1 MSSGR
6 PSTRNSTRP
15 ASSVKAAILIEIGLA
30 GALVGGI
37 LSLLS
42 PCSVM
47 LLPAFFA
54 YAFGSVRQILARTAL
69 FYLGLVA
76 TLVPMGVLA
85 SALGGLIS
93 NRQAMISV
101 VALLIIAA
109 GLVLVLG
116 VPLPGRLGTASIDH
130 PGRRTSALATF
141 LLGTVYA
148 VAGVCAGPIL
158 GSVLLVASL
167 GSPLYGAALMALYAL
182 GMCVPLVVLAVL
194 WGRLGARAMAW
205 LRPRTVDIR
214 VGRFIWRN
222 SWTAV
227 ISGLLTIGVGVLLLA
242 TDGTTALSGWLD
254 VSTQSSVEASAL
266 AAVGAIDD
274 IWFVFGALLVV
285 VGVVLVAN
293 REPAADRQDGG
304 RGSSAARA
312 ERHGASGG

>member
-130 PGRRTSALATF
+130 PGRQTSALATF

-167 GSPLYGAALMALYAL
+167 GSPLYGATLMALYAL

-214 VGRFIWRN
+214 VGRFTWRN
-222 SWTAV
+222 SWTAI
-227 ISGLLTIGVGVLLLA
+227 ISGLLTSGVGVLLLA

-285 VGVVLVAN
+285 VGVVLAAN
-293 REPAADRQDGG
+293 RESAADHQDGG